1 MTSNSGR
8 ELQTIASRAGLGG
21 VFLVLGLLASGSAQ
35 ASECS
40 VTGGSI
46 GLTSGTCGY
55 VAARAQNQYYQ
66 NLGVPF
72 PTNYGYAPTGSA
84 SVLAE
89 GYGGE
94 GVATVSTSPG
104 QLHVYARASEGSSLD
119 NANANASA
127 IAAMAEGGII
137 DSPGGTL
144 GDPVHAIVTLDVE
157 GTLSGQAFL
166 YDSHFYFSSTHEGS
180 IENRYVEDRP
190 VYPNIPKVYTFNTH
204 IGDDAFLAFGFEVTA
219 DASRNTDNIFS
230 YADFGNTGHLYIDFQ
245 EEGVYFK
252 TNSGHDYSSAAAVPA
267 PPAVWLLGTALAG
280 LGGRRLMRRKIS
292 S

>member
-1 MTSNSGR
+1 MNSNSGR
-8 ELQTIASRAGLGG
+8 ELQTIASGGIGG

-180 IENRYVEDRP
+180 IENNFSADRLID
-190 VYPNIPKVYTFNTH
+190 PNVPKVLTFTAH
-204 IGDDAFLAFGFEVTA
+204 IGDDAFLEFGLEVQA
-219 DASRNTDNIFS
+219 VGAYGFGHSPFS
-230 YADFGNTGHLYIDFQ
+230 LADFGNTGRLFIDFE
-245 EEGVYFK
+245 EEGVSFK
-252 TNSGHDYSSAAAVPA
+252 SNSGHDYSSAAAVPA
-267 PPAVWLLGTALAG
+267 PPAVWLLGTAVAG
-280 LGGRRLMRRKIS
+280 LGGRRLMRRKNS